1 MILFSPVTWIV
12 NAAAVFRGDWGDV
25 SRRAGEAGC
34 SRQTIYQHAT
44 KVEEALLRPT
54 CDEFERLQAQNQRIQ
69 LENQQLWD
77 WLEQTVDVSDK
88 RRRRVGFSPRRRMNF
103 RKTWAEA
110 HATSTSVGHV
120 TVEFPRS
127 RQEER

>member
-25 SRRAGEAGC
+25 SRRAGETGC

-44 KVEEALLRPT
+44 KVQEALLRPT
-54 CDEFERLQAQNQRIQ
+54 CDQFERLQAQNQRIQ

-77 WLEQTVDVSDK
+77 WLE
-88 RRRRVGFSPRRRMNF
+88 
-103 RKTWAEA
+103 
-110 HATSTSVGHV
+110 H

-127 RQEER
+127 RQEEFSATAAAMGLSLTQTTCLLVIVMGSLAAPSL

>member
-34 SRQTIYQHAT
+34 SLQTIYQTAT
-44 KVEEALLRPT
+44 TVQSSLLRPT
-54 CDEFERLQAQNQRIQ
+54 CDQFERLQAQNQRIQ

-103 RKTWAEA
+103 GKTWAEA